1 MHKTSITSKNYV
13 SLHCR
18 EEGGVAVARV
28 EAGRVGVEV
37 EVEGLEPIQLA
48 ELLPHQRLVVR

>member
-1 MHKTSITSKNYV
+1 M
-13 SLHCR
+13 HCR